1 MIKRTTSFKEPKVDK
16 GGFTVKDQGRVK
28 YASIESVE
36 ASATPKPGMGKGKS
50 RGGGDAQRGLSSKVS
65 SNEPNAFHRTWSRS
79 NENEL

>member
-36 ASATPKPGMGKGKS
+36 ASASPKPGMGKGKS
-50 RGGGDAQRGLSSKVS
+50 RGGGDAQRGTNFEGV
-65 SNEPNAFHRTWSRS
+65 F
-79 NENEL
+79 

>member
-36 ASATPKPGMGKGKS
+36 ASASPKPVW
-50 RGGGDAQRGLSSKVS
+50 AKVS
-65 SNEPNAFHRTWSRS
+65 LEAVARHNEVRTSKAYSNERMEYAT
-79 NENEL
+79 